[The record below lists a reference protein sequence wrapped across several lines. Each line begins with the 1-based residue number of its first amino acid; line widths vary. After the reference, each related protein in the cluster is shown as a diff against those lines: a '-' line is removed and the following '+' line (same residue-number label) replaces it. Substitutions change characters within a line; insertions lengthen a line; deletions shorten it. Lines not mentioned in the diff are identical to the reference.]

1 MHAWGSEPAVVIIC
15 REKCYSLVPY
25 RVKPATSSSWFH
37 YKALV
42 YRMARGIRIDR
53 SGIIAISGDSV
64 RIVLSGYVDTAS
76 VVSVSRAGSE
86 TITV

>member
-1 MHAWGSEPAVVIIC
+1 
-15 REKCYSLVPY
+15 
-25 RVKPATSSSWFH
+25 
-37 YKALV
+37 
-42 YRMARGIRIDR
+42 MARGIRIDR